1 MTQAEYWQRRIDRLF
16 DKYHAAA
23 QTKQL
28 YRQAYKK
35 VEQDILR
42 LYEEL
47 RDKGRLTTT
56 QLYQYQRFLAL
67 RREIQKQC
75 GAIDTALQA
84 NVTAA
89 LTNAYKETFEIVTD
103 LIDSNSV
110 WGIQNE
116 RMVQAVL
123 KTDWSGDTYS
133 RRIWKNTRSVAKRVE
148 AAVTD
153 CITRGT
159 SKDVYVKQI
168 KQTFNVGFNAADRI
182 VRTELMH
189 VLGVAQ
195 IDTYYADGIKRVKW
209 LAEIDGRVCAACAG
223 LNGKVF
229 DIEEFVSGSREVI
242 EHPNCR
248 CTLLPVLDDEDELTD
263 TDGSLTEQGKSGTIN
278 TIPKHENAVIDTRKF
293 TEYALNPAKD
303 ANKAK
308 AFQEALGYNLSNA
321 DALVDNIKSNLGR
334 FNAVEKGKNGYGQK
348 YEVLM
353 TLTGANGKKANVK
366 TAWIIDDKTKE
377 LRLTSAYVTK
387 KKFKE

>member
-1 MTQAEYWQRRIDRLF
+1 M
-16 DKYHAAA
+16 
-23 QTKQL
+23 
-28 YRQAYKK
+28 
-35 VEQDILR
+35 
-42 LYEEL
+42 
-47 RDKGRLTTT
+47 
-56 QLYQYQRFLAL
+56 
-67 RREIQKQC
+67 
-75 GAIDTALQA
+75 
-84 NVTAA
+84 
-89 LTNAYKETFEIVTD
+89 
-103 LIDSNSV
+103 
-110 WGIQNE
+110 
-116 RMVQAVL
+116 
-123 KTDWSGDTYS
+123 
-133 RRIWKNTRSVAKRVE
+133 
-148 AAVTD
+148 
-153 CITRGT
+153 
-159 SKDVYVKQI
+159 
-168 KQTFNVGFNAADRI
+168 GFNAADRI

-223 LNGKVF
+223 LNGKIF
-229 DIEEFVSGSREVI
+229 DIEEFVSGSRPVI

-334 FNAVEKGKNGYGQK
+334 FNAVEKGKNGFGQR

>member
-133 RRIWKNTRSVAKRVE
+133 RRIWKNTRSVAKRME

-229 DIEEFVSGSREVI
+229 DIEEFVSGSRPVI

-263 TDGSLTEQGKSGTIN
+263 TGNNGIIEAGKRLHEMPVTLPNGTVSSFIEGGKMTDVEVFAGKGAKN
-278 TIPKHENAVIDTRKF
+278 ELRVKEFLVQKYGGKAENWRHTK
-293 TEYALNPAKD
+293 
-303 ANKAK
+303 
-308 AFQEALGYNLSNA
+308 
-321 DALVDNIKSNLGR
+321 GR
-334 FNAVEKGKNGYGQK
+334 GMVWDEKGKP
-348 YEVLM
+348 
-353 TLTGANGKKANVK
+353 KKAMLHWFEEESAGVV
-366 TAWIIDDKTKE
+366 E
-377 LRLTSAYVTK
+377 LRVKGWSK
-387 KKFKE
+387 K